1 MKSMFTKTFALLA
14 VAASLSA
21 CAGMTQTQRNTAT
34 GAVIGGVAGN
44 LIGGDTGSTLGG
56 AALGGVIGSQ
66 VHRHRLSVCSLR
78 IYSVRPSETEFS
90 DGLNVFFF
98 SDPLLIQPANSSW
111 L

>member
-14 VAASLSA
+14 VTASLSA

-66 VHRHRLSVCSLR
+66 VHRHR
-78 IYSVRPSETEFS
+78 
-90 DGLNVFFF
+90 
-98 SDPLLIQPANSSW
+98 
-111 L
+111 